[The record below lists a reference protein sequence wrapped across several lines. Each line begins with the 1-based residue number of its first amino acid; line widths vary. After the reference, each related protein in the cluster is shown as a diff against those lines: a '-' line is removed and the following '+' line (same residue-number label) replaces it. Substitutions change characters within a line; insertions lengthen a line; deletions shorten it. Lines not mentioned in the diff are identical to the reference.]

1 MQNENSEKV
10 EKHQPLIERENTVPS
25 STIKPAQETQKLTY
39 NQLNKRVFQFFREKQ
54 YEHFERF
61 KEGYNKA
68 VSEDYK
74 NIDILC
80 NMNDLVYNYMSSKKL
95 TPEEKINFRNLH
107 EALQHITK
115 SMRQYDSNDVDPA
128 FIALLAGYTLK
139 LLRNFFHD

>member
-10 EKHQPLIERENTVPS
+10 EKHQPLIERENTVQAS
-25 STIKPAQETQKLTY
+25 YIKPVEDAQPLTY
-39 NQLNKRVFQFFREKQ
+39 NQLNKKVFQFFREKQ
-54 YEHFERF
+54 YEHYESF

-107 EALQHITK
+107 DALQLITK

-128 FIALLAGYTLK
+128 FIALLAGYSLK
-139 LLRNFFHD
+139 LVRNFFHD